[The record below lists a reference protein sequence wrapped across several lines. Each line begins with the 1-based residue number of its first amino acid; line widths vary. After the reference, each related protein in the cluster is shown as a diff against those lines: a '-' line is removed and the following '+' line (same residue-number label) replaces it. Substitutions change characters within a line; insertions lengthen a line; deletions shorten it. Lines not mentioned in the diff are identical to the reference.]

1 MAELQRHF
9 LQGIM
14 NKDLDPH
21 FLPDGQYRDALNII
35 VADSDGTFSTGDGQH
50 NGVAQNYLGNIQMSD
65 SLGLSPSAL
74 CIGALSNPAQ
84 NTIYWMIASDEFD
97 AVVEYNEE
105 FDVTSFILKA
115 TKNSPTTPSILNFN
129 KNYRITG
136 INYINGLLF
145 WTDNY
150 NPPRKINIERC
161 RNYAVDGFTEDD
173 ISVIVKPPIASPVI
187 SFPDVEDTL
196 PNNLE
201 NKFLYFS
208 YRYKYL
214 DDEYSSLSPFS
225 PVAFFPKPFA
235 YDYGVSENVSMVNSK
250 SAVDI
255 EYNTGGAN
263 VKEIQLVFIDTLST
277 NAYVIDNINKQDNNF
292 ADNTNHT
299 FTFQN
304 NKVYTILP
312 ADQVNRLFDNV
323 PLRAQA
329 QDLIGSRLIYGNYT
343 QFFDLVDSNGA
354 NINPA
359 FSLSLEGS
367 VITDNLPHATFK
379 SNRDYEV
386 GIVYLDDYGRSTTVI
401 VPTLN
406 TNTLFIPAD
415 RANYAN
421 DIRVEIDKDFAP
433 PAFATYYRFVLKQN
447 KQEYYNIFPLT
458 YFSDGQFKWFLINQ
472 ADVDK
477 ISVGSYLYIKNVGS
491 NNDIQI
497 KVLDIESKASNFLNN
512 DSSQPAGVYFKVKI
526 NSSLLSDVFNY
537 LGGGIASSGNAALTG
552 IFQVAEKS
560 IFYGYGNN
568 DLETSNLNIYTTTII
583 TAGSWPRPDA
593 RFYIEIESTNSVAD
607 KFNYYI
613 MAGGKGKQLVST
625 TPITIVAGA
634 DVLLTYTGYFNSA
647 LGTSFQATVSCTIK
661 FDAAIGHKKY
671 DYWVVNCRALANST
685 LNGPLNIFGAYY
697 PLYSSSWTVY
707 GTTDTWSVNSSYDS
721 DRPINAGTI
730 LKFTT
735 KYNGGS
741 PNELTLISSAN
752 YKNIEEWFIED
763 NAYDK
768 FSTILDISEF
778 DSGNAVPVLFRRV
791 SLFPDNTPNQTANQG
806 GVISDTTLN
815 YPVAMM
821 LLDTQT
827 SKTTFQV
834 ILNVTQSESPILFE
848 TVPTDTNQD
857 IYYELT
863 NTYPIV
869 NNSHT
874 TNFTN
879 QVLGESSGFAYLN
892 RDDSFSYPNYDFN
905 AFAWSNGVESFRIR
919 DDWNAATMQ
928 FSPRANSTIEGYA
941 EQTLVQALT
950 YSGVYQQTTAINRLN
965 EFNLSLGNF
974 KYLDRFFGSI
984 QKLHARDTDLVV
996 LQENKTSKVLYGK
1009 NLISDSVGGGTI
1021 ASIPEVLG
1029 TQIAYTGEYGISE
1042 NPESFTTWGNNMYFT
1057 DARRGAVM
1065 QLSEAGLFEI
1075 SSNGMKNWFKANLNQ
1090 PTVKIGMM
1098 DPYFEHYVLSINND
1112 RPISTC
1118 QLSVSS
1124 DDVVVSNIA
1133 NINQFAFAIESNSQW
1148 SIVVP
1153 DNDWLTVNTR
1163 FGNGNGQVSV
1173 TTTETEEA
1181 RSVVVTVV
1189 GCNTDIDVIIRQSAA
1204 PPVLPT
1210 TWYSLKKC
1218 SDNTNHFSQGY
1229 EAPTIFFPN
1238 ERVTSGSS
1246 TYIILQGYSEDP
1258 GGTQLPI
1265 TATGFD
1271 YCPSIP
1277 PTQEWYNLINCST
1290 SATAT
1295 SIAYPINTFAINAR
1309 VTSGGVTYRISAK
1322 TTTNP
1327 GGTQIAITSTGFS
1340 GCPTVPTQ
1348 EWYKLYNCS
1357 TGDFAFS
1364 DASPIGE
1371 FLVGDRVTSTTSY
1384 TYTIYQVLTSQPIG
1398 TLLELAGTGE
1408 VGCPTTFTFYAL
1420 TGSESTT
1427 STKWYRLYN
1436 CSTGATAYSVGYPD
1450 TIAYNINDRVT
1461 SGGVNYTISY
1471 IYSTDPGGT
1480 QISITATGIVGCPTV
1495 AQEWYYLTNCT
1506 TGGTAYSIAYPPG
1519 TFPVD
1524 RRVSNLSATYVIT
1537 SVLPSDPGGTQL
1549 TLLDEG
1555 VSGCPAIYPTT
1566 WYTLRRCSDNAQ
1578 RWSQGYTSP
1587 TFFSPN
1593 ERVTSG
1599 GSTYIVLQG
1608 YSEDPGGTQL
1618 PITSTGEF
1626 YCPSIPPTQEWY
1638 IVEKCSDGLFSNTI
1652 AYNIGSFS
1660 VNDRVTSGSDT
1671 YRVSSVLSS
1680 NPGGTQ
1686 ISITDTGEVGC
1697 PAPPAQEWY
1706 KLYICETGQ
1715 IKYSLPYNLG
1725 TFVLN
1730 ERVLTETD
1738 LIATVSEVL
1747 TIEPSFLKLA
1757 ISYTGFFNCP

>member
-35 VADSDGTFSTGDGQH
+35 VADSDGTFSTVDGQH

-65 SLGLSPSAL
+65 SLGLSPNAL

-115 TKNSPTTPSILNFN
+115 TKNSATTPSILNFN
-129 KNYRITG
+129 KQYRITG

-173 ISVIVKPPIASPVI
+173 ISVIVKPPIASPAI

-235 YDYGVSENVSMVNSK
+235 YDYGVSENISMVNSK

-255 EYNTGGAN
+255 KYNTGGPN

-277 NAYVIDNINKQDNNF
+277 NAYVIDNINKQENNF
-292 ADNTNHT
+292 ANNATKT

-304 NKVYTILP
+304 NKVYTVLP
-312 ADQVNRLFDNV
+312 ADQINRLFDNV

-343 QFFDLVDSNGA
+343 QFFNLVDSNGA

-359 FSLSLEGS
+359 FSLALEGS

-401 VPTLN
+401 VPTQN
-406 TNTLFIPAD
+406 TNTLYIPAD

-447 KQEYYNIFPLT
+447 KQEYYNVFPLT

-477 ISVGSYLYIKNVGS
+477 ISVGSYLYLKNVGS
-491 NNDIQI
+491 NSNIQI
-497 KVLDIESKASNFLNN
+497 KVLDIQSKSANFLNSN
-512 DSSQPAGVYFKVKI
+512 NQGQPAGVYFKVKLDDSALP
-526 NSSLLSDVFNY
+526 NVYVYNRYNFGSAAVSYQPVSNKFN
-537 LGGGIASSGNAALTG
+537 
-552 IFQVAEKS
+552 VAEKA
-560 IFYGYGNN
+560 IFYGIGTPTELEVTDGNIYSGDN
-568 DLETSNLNIYTTTII
+568 DSRFYVEIESVGTVNKYKVYVIENGRPKTQILSNQTIVVGSDVTISYLAPSTTNPYSFKFKFTSASNLNV
-583 TAGSWPRPDA
+583 G
-593 RFYIEIESTNSVAD
+593 
-607 KFNYYI
+607 
-613 MAGGKGKQLVST
+613 
-625 TPITIVAGA
+625 
-634 DVLLTYTGYFNSA
+634 
-647 LGTSFQATVSCTIK
+647 
-661 FDAAIGHKKY
+661 
-671 DYWVVNCRALANST
+671 DYWVINCRNGVIVANASY
-685 LNGPLNIFGAYY
+685 NIFGGFN
-697 PLYSSSWTVY
+697 YSISNSVPATLLMNTDWNIGGVY
-707 GTTDTWSVNSSYDS
+707 TS
-721 DRPINAGTI
+721 DRPIKAGAI
-730 LKFTT
+730 LTFKIKEPENGDVESTQTFVST
-735 KYNGGS
+735 KDYV
-741 PNELTLISSAN
+741 
-752 YKNIEEWFIED
+752 NIEEWFIED
-763 NAYDK
+763 GVYLKWIQFYQTKNVFAAPVNFRRAYNLTVVPGTSGNTTIYTVSQG
-768 FSTILDISEF
+768 STIS
-778 DSGNAVPVLFRRV
+778 SA
-791 SLFPDNTPNQTANQG
+791 S
-806 GVISDTTLN
+806 LN
-815 YPVAMM
+815 YPIYMYINGYRNSGSS
-821 LLDTQT
+821 TI
-827 SKTTFQV
+827 SITFNLSQQEEA
-834 ILNVTQSESPILFE
+834 TLFE

-892 RDDSFSYPNYDFN
+892 RDNSLLYPNYDFN

-928 FSPRANSTIEGYA
+928 FSPRANSTVEGYA
-941 EQTLVQALT
+941 QQTLVQALT

-1029 TQIAYTGEYGISE
+1029 TQIAYVGEYGISE

-1090 PTVKIGMM
+1090 PTVKIGMI

-1133 NINQFAFAIESNSQW
+1133 NINQFAFAIESNTQW

-1153 DNDWLTVNTR
+1153 ENDWLTVNTR

-1189 GCNTDIDVIIRQSAA
+1189 GCNTDIDVIVRQSAA
-1204 PPVLPT
+1204 PPILPK
-1210 TWYSLKKC
+1210 TWYSLKRC

-1238 ERVTSGSS
+1238 ERVTSGGS

-1271 YCPSIP
+1271 YCPSVP
-1277 PTQEWYNLINCST
+1277 PTQEWYTLVNCTT
-1290 SATAT
+1290 SVTAT
-1295 SIAYPINTFAINAR
+1295 SIAYAINAFAINAR
-1309 VTSGGVTYRISAK
+1309 VISGGVTYRISAK

-1327 GGTQIAITSTGFS
+1327 GGSQIAIVSTGFS
-1340 GCPTVPTQ
+1340 GCPAVPTQ

-1371 FLVGDRVTSTTSY
+1371 FLVGDRVTSTTGY
-1384 TYTIYQVLTSQPIG
+1384 TYTIYEVLTSQPIG
-1398 TLLELAGTGE
+1398 TLLELTGTGE

-1420 TGSESTT
+1420 TGAESTIA
-1427 STKWYRLYN
+1427 TKWYRLYN
-1436 CSTGATAYSVGYPD
+1436 CSTGATAYSIGYPE
-1450 TIAYNINDRVT
+1450 TIVYGINDRVT
-1461 SGGVNYTISY
+1461 SGGVNYTIAD
-1471 IYSTDPGGT
+1471 IYLVNPGGT
-1480 QISITATGIVGCPTV
+1480 QIDITATGIVGCPTV
-1495 AQEWYYLTNCT
+1495 AQDWYYLTNCT

-1524 RRVSNLSATYVIT
+1524 RRVTNLSDTYVIT
-1537 SVLPSDPGGTQL
+1537 SVLPSNPGGTQL
-1549 TLLDEG
+1549 TLTDAG
-1555 VSGCPAIYPTT
+1555 VSGCPAVYPTT

-1599 GSTYIVLQG
+1599 GSTYIILQG

-1618 PITSTGEF
+1618 PITSTGQF

-1638 IVEKCSDGLFSNTI
+1638 IVEKCSDGSFSNTI

-1671 YRVSSVLSS
+1671 YRVSSILSS
-1680 NPGGTQ
+1680 NPGETQ
-1686 ISITDTGEVGC
+1686 ISITDTGQVGC

-1715 IKYSLPYNLG
+1715 IKYSLPYDLG